1 MNCAHERN
9 AFWNAVTTSCE
20 DDGYLPWTDRS
31 KKPTFGFNGFT
42 KDTQIVQTFEI
53 DAKKFMTKET
63 KGRPEVYLYF
73 HSVCQIDQQ
82 ILTPLTVF
90 DVMNGLHDNTA
101 YLICAQSE
109 PALAASSSYL
119 KINIDTDSLRNR
131 QKSSLNPNSKMYYC
145 FQEWNVLC
153 C

>member
-1 MNCAHERN
+1 M
-9 AFWNAVTTSCE
+9 VLQKILKSM
-20 DDGYLPWTDRS
+20 Y
-31 KKPTFGFNGFT
+31 
-42 KDTQIVQTFEI
+42 VQTFEI
-53 DAKKFMTKET
+53 CSKKYITYNR

-73 HSVCQIDQQ
+73 HAVCQIDQQ

-109 PALAASSSYL
+109 PALAAATSSYL

-131 QKSSLNPNSKMYYC
+131 QISSLNPNSKIH
-145 FQEWNVLC
+145 VLLLSKMESFMLLKWTLKYSLSYLI
-153 C
+153 